1 VLLKIGIFRQ
11 FVKGLHHSS
20 QHIIWYHVGRI
31 VAGFHRVRSLATPP
45 MPRRSVTPR
54 RLFYSLGRQIQSRPN
69 KGEPEFRCSARL
81 VREGNYPE
89 EASVGVNRRIG
100 VTPDFLTLP
109 LFYYCNYYYRIII
122 TIVIII
128 TVLLD

>member
-1 VLLKIGIFRQ
+1 
-11 FVKGLHHSS
+11 
-20 QHIIWYHVGRI
+20 
-31 VAGFHRVRSLATPP
+31 
-45 MPRRSVTPR
+45 MPNRSVTPR

-81 VREGNYPE
+81 VREG
-89 EASVGVNRRIG
+89 SVGVNRRIV
-100 VTPDFLTLP
+100 VTPDFFSTSLL
-109 LFYYCNYYYRIII
+109 LFYYCNYNYRIII